1 MKDKY
6 YVFLN
11 LNNPIARNN
20 FEASGRI
27 TSSGFSNALT
37 NESFRE
43 KYLSG
48 SADYLPFVPN
58 QNCDSY
64 GVSLFSLGVTDCYRI
79 EYNAEICR
87 RSYFSHLPSRLSCVF
102 AFKSLEDCEKAIRLY
117 KWNGGNIKEFRLE
130 SSPFNKVHKAN
141 MEIISL
147 TRGLA
152 HKSCLDPS
160 EENKLWS
167 HYWSGD
173 GNCKIDSP
181 LIGCHE
187 SGEIWEYLIEG
198 SLVHEKNT

>member
-11 LNNPIARNN
+11 LNNPLAKAN

-58 QNCDSY
+58 QNWDSN
-64 GVSLFSLGVTDCYRI
+64 GVSLFSLSVTDVYRI
-79 EYNAEICR
+79 EYNAELSR
-87 RSYFSHLPSRLSCVF
+87 RSNFPHLPSRFSCIY
-102 AFKSLEDCEKAIRLY
+102 AFKTIEDCEKAIRTY
-117 KWNGGNIKEFRLE
+117 NWNGDNIKEFNLE
-130 SSPFNKVHKAN
+130 ANPFNKVHKAN

-147 TRGLA
+147 ARGFG
-152 HKSCLDPS
+152 HKSCLDSS
-160 EENKLWS
+160 EENKLWR
-167 HYWSGD
+167 HYWSG
-173 GNCKIDSP
+173 GGSCKIDSP
-181 LIGCHE
+181 LVGRHE
-187 SGEIWEYLIEG
+187 CSEIWEYLIEG
-198 SLVHEKNT
+198 CLVHEKNT